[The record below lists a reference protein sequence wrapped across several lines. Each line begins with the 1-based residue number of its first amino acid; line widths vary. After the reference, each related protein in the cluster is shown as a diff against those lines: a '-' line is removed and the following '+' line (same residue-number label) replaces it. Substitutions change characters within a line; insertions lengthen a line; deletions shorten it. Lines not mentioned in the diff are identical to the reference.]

1 MDEEK
6 LDKIITEALCIEAE
20 DAKKAGSV
28 GFMARALTQ
37 ATMPHKR
44 IQGSEFTRD
53 NGLFTLTILAP
64 SSVGLPYGVYPRLL
78 LSWMTT
84 EAVRTKDRYLEL
96 GPTLS
101 GFMAELGLAPTGGRW
116 GSITRLRDQMERLFR
131 CYITCLYREPY
142 VTAITNIKPVSE
154 AKFWWD
160 PMRPHQ
166 AILWRSYIVLD
177 QDFFNEIT
185 KAPVPI
191 DMRALKV
198 LKRSPMALDI
208 YNWLT
213 YRLSYLKERKI
224 IPWQALQLQFGSEYA
239 HLRNFKINFIKHL
252 QSVLAIYPEA
262 KVQPLDTGLEL
273 RPSKPHVP
281 MLER

>member
-1 MDEEK
+1 MDEQK

-44 IQGSEFTRD
+44 IQGPEFTRD
-53 NGLFTLTILAP
+53 NGLFSLTILAP

-131 CYITCLYREPY
+131 CCITCVYREPSI
-142 VTAITNIKPVSE
+142 TAITNIKPVSE
-154 AKFWWD
+154 AKFWWS
-160 PMRPHQ
+160 PMSPHQ
-166 AILWRSYIVLD
+166 AVLWRSYIILD
-177 QDFFNEIT
+177 QDFFDEIT

-191 DMRALKV
+191 DMRALKA

-224 IPWQALQLQFGSEYA
+224 IPWQALQLQFGSEYTR
-239 HLRNFKINFIKHL
+239 LINFKVNFTKHL
-252 QSVLAIYPEA
+252 QSVLTIYPEA

-281 MLER
+281 MLEK